1 MNPYILTKS
10 GTWPFEKYTIS
21 LNESVIDFRDEK
33 LAVEFM
39 FSPVFVEDNNYTE
52 FYHSKFNYNTSL
64 LGLSSNYNFITSD
77 FGDVNLPLKNNLN
90 LTWTPSS
97 FRGGNYGNIFS
108 GILLRDRK
116 FKYYGIITYP
126 SKLFLY
132 PTQVNALNEYS
143 YDVPDTFST
152 LTAIDSNDIN
162 NIYSLISQN
171 SAAININTID
181 SPLISSINYFLTSFN
196 NYETTN
202 FIEWTATTSG
212 FNKNSFVS
220 YSSSKRDELND
231 SNVNVSISSFVYITS
246 SNFIK
251 NFIDINSYNLN
262 LNDILSS
269 NTYYRSNT
277 FFSNITSIEYKT
289 FIKQITSSN
298 YFIQTSSVLLE
309 YDSFQ
314 LIDNLPASAIKTGNS
329 NEISTIP
336 KNILSLKSSS
346 INNIVYNLSGNI
358 TKCLNKI
365 INFTEIYNPVDYS
378 INLEKP
384 GAKIR
389 PDTCRLCYDIKF
401 VDYTNGQINEFG
413 DEYDDFDIKPDRSIG
428 GSSIIKQN
436 NNILTF
442 QMFQSAIRPEL
453 PLENME
459 NCVLSSVLNLDNS
472 NFKYLNT
479 WTPDL
484 FSFESKKTSISG
496 VPGKYL
502 GLRYIAELPYISE
515 NESIQSSIFSVS
527 SFPSLSINSP
537 ISISNHN
544 DTLNWNL
551 KYPPYYYI
559 FNASYN
565 TTNSLINYTNKNSL
579 MFYLSS
585 TVLSNTSS
593 ITSDDPY
600 DNTCVVDLYTSV
612 YSDYD
617 IVELPLKQYGIN
629 DYIKY
634 ELIGNNRSDFD
645 LSKLKAYIID
655 IPNLSKLNEVNI
667 LTEYSMVSSPYI
679 PAINGSFLRLVYNL
693 GEGGGIFTL
702 KPTLSTKVGELESY
716 WATSF
721 PVAFDTEIKNYIK
734 PFPIKTIFSDITSVR
749 LSIEELTS
757 VSSINLKDT
766 EICWIFQELSGFEV
780 KNLTPNSNITI
791 PVIESGVF
799 YNFDDVNLIE
809 IVGLFETPYN
819 ITLSSFYYESK
830 TTKTINPDLFNL
842 YHEKSILIKR
852 NDIDLKNEYK
862 LLKFDCK
869 VPLYNKIFDVNPTS
883 TVMWNWDYTTNQSA
897 VSAYICPSDYSVS
910 SLDVF
915 LNDINLNVIK
925 YDENTVLEGGVLSS
939 IFILIEA
946 EKTITEDEYPFNIR
960 SEVRDAGN
968 VFISE
973 LNTEI
978 KTHPSSDVFS
988 SDFKINYTNFLSYDL
1003 INTDSKINSVTRPPN
1018 GTNVF
1023 YIEALKLNSLQ
1034 SSISSMKWVIN
1045 NTVTPLSSK
1054 SLPYN
1059 YSETINLTKD
1069 VSGFFDADLIK
1080 DFNLYKTIL
1089 KNYTNLE
1096 IVNPLSTTNILTSS
1110 EDSFS
1115 YFGETKTNSDIIDG
1129 EEVFSTYD
1137 LYSLNLYTSSNT
1149 FVLSDNQ
1156 SVINSFSSNNIV
1168 GKNNIID
1175 TKTYLNQTSSFE
1187 YSIYEQNIEKEAYS
1201 EYEVSL
1207 FLENVSIVN
1216 WSGLYNFKQ
1225 TAKIIIPAEIE
1236 FLTTPDIYL
1245 IPRFTWIPDW
1255 KQKNKTK
1262 RSVFKFIC
1270 DGNTRTFN
1278 ITGTNSLTNNSDIQ
1292 VYLNNSLIYPNIL
1305 FLDTPNFS
1313 FISNGITKTFNISG
1327 LGTIND
1333 PTYINVYSNNI
1344 LLTPVIQYTLSSNL
1358 VTLQNAV
1365 SSGSKIDI
1373 YIPNGYELSDN
1384 IVTLATFPVSG
1395 SLLDIYGLPNELY
1408 YNNSL
1413 TNKFISILDDFNK
1426 TDVHLLTGKTYG
1438 NTLSGNFYNIILQG
1452 LQDTDILPDDPIQ
1465 IVFGI
1470 KDENDNTTILDD
1482 QIIDDPSQYILS
1494 HNEIYIS
1501 GINIPT
1507 TQEIYNT
1514 DGMPVCL
1521 TAFNR
1526 FFPIESSVSYLGLD
1540 ELSSSELKLFY
1551 YPITACTH
1559 KREYNENGIVT
1570 GNIISFNPKLD
1581 EYEPFRFLFYPEVN
1595 DLDLD
1600 SKRIIKV
1607 KQIIETIPTNS
1618 PNILEYDKSNV
1629 VYTLSSDFWS
1639 VSSTFPA
1646 ISNGYVELFKINTG
1660 DPAIPLTV
1668 SDFGVSNLVLTASA
1682 FLASKITDYTFS
1694 KYTSSEYSEE
1704 RNLWNT
1710 SYQTVIGNEN
1720 YPTVSLLAKS
1730 KNTYSI
1736 FDEISSV

>member
-10 GTWPFEKYTIS
+10 GAWPFEKYTFS
-21 LNESVIDFRDEK
+21 LNESSIDFRDEK
-33 LAVEFM
+33 LSVEFI
-39 FSPVFVEDNNYTE
+39 FSPVFVEDNNYAV
-52 FYHSKFNYNTSL
+52 FDHSKFNYNTSL
-64 LGLSSNYNFITSD
+64 IGLSSNYNFMTSE
-77 FGDVNLPLKNNLN
+77 FGDVNIPLKNNFN

-97 FRGGNYGNIFS
+97 FRNGNYGNIFS
-108 GILLRDRK
+108 IILLRDRDY
-116 FKYYGIITYP
+116 KYYGITTYP

-132 PTQVNALNEYS
+132 PTQIKALNEYS
-143 YDVPDTFST
+143 YDVPDTFSS
-152 LTAIDSNDIN
+152 LTAINSDDIN
-162 NIYSLISQN
+162 NIYSLISQD
-171 SAAININTID
+171 SAVININTID
-181 SPLISSINYFLTSFN
+181 SPLISSINYFLTSYN
-196 NYETTN
+196 NYETTD
-202 FIEWTATTSG
+202 FSEWTSTTLG
-212 FNKNSFVS
+212 LDKNSFVS
-220 YSSSKRDELND
+220 YSSSKRDEIDD
-231 SNVNVSISSFVYITS
+231 SNANVSISSFVYITS

-251 NFIDINSYNLN
+251 DFIEINNYTSELNNIFSNFSYYK
-262 LNDILSS
+262 S
-269 NTYYRSNT
+269 NTI
-277 FFSNITSIEYKT
+277 FSNISSIEYKT
-289 FIKQITSSN
+289 FIKTITSSN

-314 LIDNLPASAIKTGNS
+314 FIDTLPASSIKVGNS
-329 NEISTIP
+329 NKISNIP
-336 KNILSLKSSS
+336 INILSLKDSS
-346 INNIVYNLSGNI
+346 ISNIVYNLSGNT

-365 INFTEIYNPVDYS
+365 INFKEDYNPVDYS

-401 VDYTNGQINEFG
+401 VDYDNGQINEFG

-515 NESIQSSIFSVS
+515 DESIQSSILSVS

-544 DTLNWNL
+544 DTLNWTL
-551 KYPPYYYI
+551 KYPPYYYV

-565 TTNSLINYTNKNSL
+565 TNNSLINYKNKNSL

-585 TVLSNTSS
+585 TILSTTSNV
-593 ITSDDPY
+593 TSEDPY
-600 DNTCVVDLYTSV
+600 DNTCIMDFYTSV

-617 IVELPLKQYGIN
+617 ILELPLKEYGIN

-634 ELIGNNRSDFD
+634 ELIDNNRSSFD
-645 LSKLKAYIID
+645 LSKITAYIID
-655 IPNLSKLNEVNI
+655 IPNLSKLDEFNI
-667 LTEYSMVSSPYI
+667 LSEYDMVSSPYI

-693 GEGGGIFTL
+693 GEGGSILTL
-702 KPTLSTKVGELESY
+702 KPTLSTKVGALESY

-721 PVAFDTEIKNYIK
+721 SMELDTEIKNYIK
-734 PFPIKTIFSDITSVR
+734 PFPIKTLFSDITSVI

-791 PVIESGVF
+791 PVIESGVV
-799 YNFDDVNLIE
+799 YNFDDVNLIQ

-830 TTKTINPDLFNL
+830 TTKTINPELFDLYYEN
-842 YHEKSILIKR
+842 SILIKR

-869 VPLYNKIFDVNPTS
+869 VPLYDKIFDVNPTS

-915 LNDINLNVIK
+915 LNDINSNVIK
-925 YDENTVLEGGVLSS
+925 YDENTVLEGDVLSS

-960 SEVRDAGN
+960 SEVRDVGN
-968 VFISE
+968 IFISE

-978 KTHPSSDVFS
+978 KTHPSSEILS
-988 SDFKINYTNFLSYDL
+988 SDFKINYKNFLNYDL
-1003 INTDSKINSVTRPPN
+1003 INTDSKINSITRPPN
-1018 GTNVF
+1018 GSNVF

-1034 SSISSMKWVIN
+1034 TSISSMKWVIN

-1059 YSETINLTKD
+1059 YSETIILTPD

-1089 KNYTNLE
+1089 KNYRNLE
-1096 IVNPLSTTNILTSS
+1096 IVNPLSTTTLLTSTDVDLLNLYLDQFRLTEIGS
-1110 EDSFS
+1110 VLNSMNSSVNTTPLATSIYLTTTNLYISSFDTEKERDLFLNQQENVYSFS
-1115 YFGETKTNSDIIDG
+1115 YFDETKTDFNIIDG
-1129 EEVFSTYD
+1129 ETVISNYNV
-1137 LYSLNLYTSSNT
+1137 YSLNLYTSSN
-1149 FVLSDNQ
+1149 LYIISDNQ
-1156 SVINSFSSNNIV
+1156 TVINNFSSNNIV

-1175 TKTYLNQTSSFE
+1175 TKTYLNETSSFE
-1187 YSIYEQNIEKEAYS
+1187 YSVYEQVIEKEAYS

-1207 FLENVSIVN
+1207 FLENVSILN
-1216 WSGLYNFKQ
+1216 WGDLYNFKQ

-1245 IPRFTWIPDW
+1245 IPRFTWIPEW
-1255 KQKNKTK
+1255 KQRNKIK
-1262 RSVFKFIC
+1262 KPVFNFIC
-1270 DGNTRTFN
+1270 DGITRTFN
-1278 ITGTNSLTNNSDIQ
+1278 ISGTSPLTNNSDIE
-1292 VYLNNSLIYPNIL
+1292 VKIDNETLPPDITFSETA
-1305 FLDTPNFS
+1305 DFS
-1313 FISNGITKTFNISG
+1313 FISDGIVKTFNISG
-1327 LGTIND
+1327 LYNITDSSYIKVYAD
-1333 PTYINVYSNNI
+1333 DTLLTPTTDYTLSNNI
-1344 LLTPVIQYTLSSNL
+1344 
-1358 VTLQNAV
+1358 VTLNNTIPD
-1365 SSGSKIDI
+1365 GFRIDI
-1373 YIPNGYELSDN
+1373 FSKKGYELSN
-1384 IVTLATFPVSG
+1384 NFVTLATFPVSG

-1413 TNKFISILDDFNK
+1413 TNKFISILDDSNK
-1426 TDVHLLTGKTYG
+1426 TDVHLLT
-1438 NTLSGNFYNIILQG
+1438 
-1452 LQDTDILPDDPIQ
+1452 
-1465 IVFGI
+1465 
-1470 KDENDNTTILDD
+1470 
-1482 QIIDDPSQYILS
+1482 
-1494 HNEIYIS
+1494 
-1501 GINIPT
+1501 
-1507 TQEIYNT
+1507 
-1514 DGMPVCL
+1514 
-1521 TAFNR
+1521 
-1526 FFPIESSVSYLGLD
+1526 
-1540 ELSSSELKLFY
+1540 
-1551 YPITACTH
+1551 
-1559 KREYNENGIVT
+1559 
-1570 GNIISFNPKLD
+1570 
-1581 EYEPFRFLFYPEVN
+1581 
-1595 DLDLD
+1595 
-1600 SKRIIKV
+1600 
-1607 KQIIETIPTNS
+1607 
-1618 PNILEYDKSNV
+1618 
-1629 VYTLSSDFWS
+1629 
-1639 VSSTFPA
+1639 
-1646 ISNGYVELFKINTG
+1646 
-1660 DPAIPLTV
+1660 
-1668 SDFGVSNLVLTASA
+1668 
-1682 FLASKITDYTFS
+1682 
-1694 KYTSSEYSEE
+1694 
-1704 RNLWNT
+1704 
-1710 SYQTVIGNEN
+1710 
-1720 YPTVSLLAKS
+1720 
-1730 KNTYSI
+1730 
-1736 FDEISSV
+1736 